1 LLLLLLQ
8 KALPIIAGGPTMVR
22 SGDSTGQ
29 ATVVGQPMRKYLNK
43 PIGELATELA
53 AGLVRLRK
61 GYIDAAE
68 ALLHV
73 VEPSDLYPCEFVVYR
88 LTGFR
93 GGGQSVQQPLSGKSL
108 RADLLTLMLE
118 LCDSFELHPSDYLQP
133 VFDIPA
139 LARRFSVSA
148 KTIQRWRRYGLPAR
162 RMVYPDGKR
171 RVAFLES
178 SVQWFVQ
185 NRAGMIHRSVR
196 FTQMT
201 EAQRADILHRA
212 RRMASFTRCTLSE
225 VAHRIARRTGR
236 AVETVRY
243 TIRRHDLDYPQ
254 EAIFPRMTGPLHEEE
269 KTVIYRSF
277 LRGVTVPV
285 LAKQYRRTRGSIY
298 RIINEARARQLLT
311 RPIGF
316 MPSPQFELPGADE
329 LFLSNSSDG
338 PAAVAHARARAASPG
353 RPPDDLPPYLKSL
366 YEVPLLDAASEKLLF
381 ARYNYLKYKAD
392 KLRQH
397 INPRTVRTDLLKE
410 VETLLVQ
417 ANVVKNQLIRANLRL
432 VVSIAKKHVGGA
444 QSLFELISDGNVSL
458 MRAVEKFDY
467 GRGNRFST
475 YASWA
480 IMRSFARSVPRER
493 YLMDRFSTGQDEV
506 LDIASAL
513 RAYDSDELRL
523 PELRESLEVVL
534 SHLSPLERSI
544 LVEHYG
550 LDQPTQTQ
558 TLDQLGRRLGV
569 SKERVRQIELAAL
582 RKLRKILYPQQA
594 DLLG

>member
-1 LLLLLLQ
+1 
-8 KALPIIAGGPTMVR
+8 
-22 SGDSTGQ
+22 
-29 ATVVGQPMRKYLNK
+29 MRKYLNK

-53 AGLVRLRK
+53 AGLARLRK

-68 ALLHV
+68 TLLHV
-73 VEPSDLYPCEFVVYR
+73 VEAGELYPYEFVVYR

-93 GGGQSVQQPLSGKSL
+93 GGGQNVQQPLSGKSL
-108 RADLLTLMLE
+108 RADLLTLMLD
-118 LCDSFELHPSDYLQP
+118 LCDSFDLHPSDYLQP

-162 RMVYPDGKR
+162 RLVYGDGKR

-201 EAQRADILHRA
+201 ESQRADILRRA

-225 VAHRIARRTGR
+225 VAHRIARRIGR
-236 AVETVRY
+236 AVETIRY
-243 TIRRHDLDYPQ
+243 TIRRHDLDHPD
-254 EAIFPRMTGPLHEEE
+254 EAIFPRMAGPLHDEE

-277 LRGVTVPV
+277 LRGVTAPV

-298 RIINEARARQLLT
+298 RIINEARAHQLIN

-316 MPSPQFELPGADE
+316 MPSPQFAQLNADAM
-329 LFLSNSSDG
+329 FLSDAAA
-338 PAAVAHARARAASPG
+338 PAPRERSRTTSPG

-366 YEVPLLDAASEKLLF
+366 YEVPLLDAAGEKRLF

-392 KLRQH
+392 KLRKQ
-397 INPRTVRTDLLKE
+397 INPRTVRTELLRQ
-410 VETLLVQ
+410 VESLLVQ
-417 ANVVKNQLIRANLRL
+417 ANVVKNQIIRANLRL

-493 YLMDRFSTGQDEV
+493 YLMDRFSTGQEEV

-523 PELRESLEVVL
+523 PELRESLDVVL
-534 SHLSPLERSI
+534 AHLSPLERSI

>member
-1 LLLLLLQ
+1 
-8 KALPIIAGGPTMVR
+8 
-22 SGDSTGQ
+22 
-29 ATVVGQPMRKYLNK
+29 
-43 PIGELATELA
+43 LATELA
-53 AGLVRLRK
+53 AGLARLRK

-68 ALLHV
+68 TLLHV
-73 VEPSDLYPCEFVVYR
+73 VEAGELYPYEFVVYR

-93 GGGQSVQQPLSGKSL
+93 GGGQNVQQPLSGKSL
-108 RADLLTLMLE
+108 RADLLTLMLD
-118 LCDSFELHPSDYLQP
+118 LCDSFDLHPSDYLQP

-162 RMVYPDGKR
+162 RLVYGDGKR

-201 EAQRADILHRA
+201 ESQRADILRRA

-225 VAHRIARRTGR
+225 VAHRIARRIGR
-236 AVETVRY
+236 AVETIRY
-243 TIRRHDLDYPQ
+243 TIRRHDLDHPD
-254 EAIFPRMTGPLHEEE
+254 EAIFPRMAGPLHDEE

-277 LRGVTVPV
+277 LRGVTAPV

-298 RIINEARARQLLT
+298 RIINEARAHQLIN

-316 MPSPQFELPGADE
+316 MPSPQFAQLNADAM
-329 LFLSNSSDG
+329 FLSDAAA
-338 PAAVAHARARAASPG
+338 PAPRERSRTTSPG

-366 YEVPLLDAASEKLLF
+366 YEVPLLDAAGEKRLF

-392 KLRQH
+392 KLRKQ
-397 INPRTVRTDLLKE
+397 INPRTVRTELLRQ
-410 VETLLVQ
+410 VESLLVQ
-417 ANVVKNQLIRANLRL
+417 ANVVKNQIIRANLRL

-493 YLMDRFSTGQDEV
+493 YLMDRFSTGQEEV

-523 PELRESLEVVL
+523 PELRESLDVVL
-534 SHLSPLERSI
+534 AHLSPLERSI